1 MSQNL
6 FFNILTFDV
15 PSVPITF
22 YFSKKK
28 IGNAQ
33 ELYKNKFPKN
43 IEELFPGITTENP
56 DFIYTSFI
64 YEKEGYLPFEVVLSE
79 ESIDLVK
86 HYYNWRIKNY
96 FKNLKKLV
104 KSNFIEDNQ
113 IWLRDVKY
121 NNKTFA
127 QYDKFTLKVQFNEVS
142 DYGEL
147 IIAYDGVTKNLKKPI
162 SQLVDEVSPALFTGV
177 IHNRKFYK
185 YEKIQ
190 DKIDDFSKTHAV
202 FNNKIRAA
210 LGYEV
215 ENNLKKNKY
224 IDYKAKIEGFIN
236 KFLVSKEFKNVVAVN
251 NDDFLPVEKKRV
263 GYVADE
269 CNDLVFKN
277 GVGRIPKTDFHKLK
291 PYSSTPH
298 KAIHLF
304 FILHSSFV
312 EEVKK
317 LESYFKNG
325 TGFYKGLQ
333 QYAGIL
339 YHVEKGFS
347 IVYDDLENPL
357 PQIKQG
363 IKDLDIKPEVTYIA
377 VYLSPFGK
385 HDQNLKNREVYYKVK
400 EQLLLRRIV
409 SQVIDFNRYKKNI
422 NSFVFD
428 LTNISLALLAKL
440 EGIPWQLNVSNK
452 KELVIGVGAFKNV
465 IENVQYVASAFS
477 FQNNGKFNGFQY
489 DTKSNTSELAGAISD
504 AIYKFVNIEQ
514 NPDKVVVHFYKE
526 MSDKELAPI
535 VEMMDSLNI
544 GCPLFIVTINKTRSK
559 DIIAFDE
566 DWHNRLMPKSGTF
579 INISKKEHKYLL
591 FNNSRYSNEPTFP
604 SSESYPFPIKLKIT
618 SPTPKALED
627 TQMIKKLIEQ
637 VYQFSRLYWKSLRQQ
652 NVPITIKYPEM
663 VAEIAPN
670 FDNKEIP
677 PYGKEILWFL

>member
-15 PSVPITF
+15 PSKPKTF
-22 YFSKKK
+22 YFSKEK
-28 IGNAQ
+28 IGRAQ
-33 ELYKNKFPKN
+33 ELFKNKFPKN
-43 IEELFPGITTENP
+43 IEELFPGITEENP

-64 YEKEGYLPFEVVLSE
+64 YEKEGYVPFEVVLKDE
-79 ESIDLVK
+79 NIELLK

-96 FKNLKKLV
+96 FKKLHKVV
-104 KSNFIEDNQ
+104 KTNFIQDNQ
-113 IWLRDVKY
+113 IWLRDSRYK
-121 NNKTFA
+121 NRTFA

-147 IIAYDGVTKNLKKPI
+147 VIAHDGVTKIMKKPI
-162 SQLVDEVSPALFTGV
+162 SQLVDEVSPSLFTGV
-177 IHNRKFYK
+177 IHKRNFYK
-185 YEKIQ
+185 YEKLQ
-190 DKIDDFSKTHAV
+190 DQIDDFSKTHAI
-202 FNNKIRAA
+202 FNNKIRSA
-210 LGYEV
+210 LGYEI
-215 ENNLKKNKY
+215 ETKPKSNKY
-224 IDYKAKIEGFIN
+224 IGYKSKIQGFIN
-236 KFLVSKEFKNVVAVN
+236 EFIISDEFKKIVAIN

-277 GVGRIPKTDFHKLK
+277 GTGRIPKTDFYKLK
-291 PYSSTPH
+291 PYSNTPH
-298 KAIHLF
+298 KVVHLF

-312 EEVKK
+312 DDVKI
-317 LESYFKNG
+317 LESYLKEG
-325 TGFYKGLQ
+325 TGFYRGLQ
-333 QYAGIL
+333 QYAGVL

-347 IVYDDLENPL
+347 IVYKDLENPM
-357 PQIKQG
+357 PEIQQS
-363 IKDLDIKPEVTYIA
+363 IKDLDTKPDVTYVAI
-377 VYLSPFGK
+377 YLSPFGK
-385 HDQNLKNREVYYKVK
+385 HVQDLSKRGVYYKVK
-400 EQLLLRRIV
+400 EQLLLKRIV

-422 NSFVFD
+422 DSFVYD

-440 EGIPWQLNVSNK
+440 EGVPWQLNVSNK
-452 KELVIGVGAFKNV
+452 KELVIGVGAFRNV
-465 IENVQYVASAFS
+465 MENVQYVASAFS

-489 DTKSNTSELAGAISD
+489 DTKSNTLELAGAISD
-504 AIYKFVNIEQ
+504 AIYTFVNIEQ
-514 NPDKVVVHFYKE
+514 NPDKVVIHFYKE
-526 MSDKELAPI
+526 MSDKELQPI
-535 VEMMDSLNI
+535 IAMMESLKI
-544 GCPLFIVTINKTRSK
+544 DCPLFIVNINKTMSK

-566 DWHNRLMPKSGTF
+566 SWHNKLMPKSGTF

-591 FNNSRYSNEPTFP
+591 FNNSRYSDSPTFP

-618 SPTPKALED
+618 SPTPEALQD
-627 TQMIKKLIEQ
+627 TKMIKKLIEQ